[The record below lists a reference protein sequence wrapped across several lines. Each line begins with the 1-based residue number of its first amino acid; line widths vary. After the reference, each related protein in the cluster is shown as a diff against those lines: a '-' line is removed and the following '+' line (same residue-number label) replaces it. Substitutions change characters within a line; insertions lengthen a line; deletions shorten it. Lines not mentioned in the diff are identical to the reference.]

1 MSSRGANIDS
11 LKFLRELVAK
21 FRDERNWL
29 MYHNPKDLAI
39 SIMIEAAELLELF
52 QWRSEEEVKELVTSK
67 VFIEKIQREMADIL
81 IYLLSLADVLNID
94 LGKAVIRKLKENSA
108 KYPPEEVSGEKFR
121 EILNRRLNL

>member
-21 FRDERNWL
+21 FRDERDWL

-67 VFIEKIQREMADIL
+67 VFIEKIQREMADVL

>member
-1 MSSRGANIDS
+1 MSSREANIDS